1 VPVLKQSLRGEKRAY
16 KGCSLAVKTHS
27 SARRTERI
35 DPPRADY
42 AIVDGSSARACPEQ
56 RQNSG
61 ARFDNSASAYDGR
74 SVTLRGLNFGPV
86 RVGAAGDRL
95 LNEEESKEHTYGIE
109 SPLRSFDPEQH
120 SGKPLPGEVDFPSA
134 PSAGE
139 DYRAG
144 EP

>member
-1 VPVLKQSLRGEKRAY
+1 MPVLKQSLRGEKRAY

-42 AIVDGSSARACPEQ
+42 AIVDGSSAGACPEQ

-74 SVTLRGLNFGPV
+74 INASATGR
-86 RVGAAGDRL
+86 ASSA
-95 LNEEESKEHTYGIE
+95 
-109 SPLRSFDPEQH
+109 
-120 SGKPLPGEVDFPSA
+120 EVELARALVSSCAA
-134 PSAGE
+134 PSGGAYIYGGWSARHGVLGDLWE
-139 DYRAG
+139 YVGGRG
-144 EP
+144 KG